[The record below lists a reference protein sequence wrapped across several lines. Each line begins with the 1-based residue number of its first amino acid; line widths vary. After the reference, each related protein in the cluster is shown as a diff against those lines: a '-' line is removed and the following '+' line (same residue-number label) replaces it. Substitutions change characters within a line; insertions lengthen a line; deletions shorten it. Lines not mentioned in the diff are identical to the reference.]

1 MAIVLTETTATELPD
16 SRIEGERLWL
26 VPAELEAATGWSVR
40 PEGLCR
46 GNVCVPLAPG
56 REGELVSG
64 HQVDAAALW
73 RHLGQPLAHS
83 ADGRVWVLGTAAA
96 DRAEALRSLEAPDFT
111 LPDHTG
117 RRHSLAEHRGKKV
130 LLVSWA
136 SW

>member
-83 ADGRVWVLGTAAA
+83 TDGHVWVLGTAAA

>member
-1 MAIVLTETTATELPD
+1 MAIVLTETTTTELPD

-26 VPAELEAATGWSVR
+26 VPAELETATGWSVR

-56 REGELVSG
+56 REGELVRG

-117 RRHSLAEHRGKKV
+117 RRRSLAEHRGKKV

>member
-56 REGELVSG
+56 RESELVRG

-96 DRAEALRSLEAPDFT
+96 DRGEALQSLEAPDFT

-117 RRHSLAEHRGKKV
+117 RWHSLAEHRGKKV